1 MLSAKLCLI
10 KRPKRGWGTPALSL
24 GVKYPLF
31 AVPGRVLR
39 DLSAVGKTP
48 KKSRRRKLQLYFPR
62 TIPRRREALPCSA
75 PPGVLPAYQLTFLQ
89 GKFLHPL
96 AIRVPLQIETARSN
110 GNFVCWNRRVWKWSM
125 AKKLEFLRLY
135 KLRYLLQNTQ
145 FLTKIADI

>member
-48 KKSRRRKLQLYFPR
+48 KKSRRANYNCIFPEPSPPPR
-62 TIPRRREALPCSA
+62 GASLFRSTWGTPSLPVDLLTREIPSPARNQGSA
-75 PPGVLPAYQLTFLQ
+75 P
-89 GKFLHPL
+89 
-96 AIRVPLQIETARSN
+96 IETARSN